1 MVSMSA
7 RCCKGGGYG
16 FNNLV
21 ENRVIHQILT
31 AVLDSSH
38 CPNQLWSAGH
48 VLNLN
53 IKKSIDIS
61 VFILGG

>member
-7 RCCKGGGYG
+7 RCSKGGGFG
-16 FNNLV
+16 FNNWV

-38 CPNQLWSAGH
+38 CPNQLWFAGH